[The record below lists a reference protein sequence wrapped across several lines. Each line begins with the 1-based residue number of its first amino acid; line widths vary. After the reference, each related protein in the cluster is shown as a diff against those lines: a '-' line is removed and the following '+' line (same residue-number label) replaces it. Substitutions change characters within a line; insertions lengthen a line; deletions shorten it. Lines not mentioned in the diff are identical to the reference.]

1 MGVRP
6 LGAAVIGA
14 GLSGAACVRV
24 LKQAGVPVR
33 VFETSG
39 EAGGRLSSLSA
50 ETSAGRALIDH
61 GAQYLTARG
70 TDFRAFLD
78 EARAAGAAGLWTGRL
93 VSIDRGGNVLGLGE
107 EERWAGVPAMDALV
121 RFAMGDA
128 PAECGRC
135 VRRLEGGPGA
145 WTLRFEDGSSEG
157 PFAVVALT
165 LPPEPLVDLLART
178 DADFSGLI
186 VDARGALLAPC
197 QAVMAVLDAPFDPG
211 FDGAKL
217 HGGSLAWMARNGSK
231 PGRTGPEAWVLHA
244 RHDWSRIHLEDD
256 PGNIARALLEE
267 AWVRFGLP
275 KPVWAET
282 HRWRY
287 ALAEVAP
294 GTPFALDDSGS
305 VGCAGD
311 WRLGGRAECAWDS
324 GHALGRALAEG
335 LAAVSLRA

>member
-14 GLSGAACVRV
+14 GLSGAACARA
-24 LKQAGVPVR
+24 LGEAGVDVR
-33 VFETSG
+33 VFDKG
-39 EAGGRLSSLSA
+39 RGPGGRLS
-50 ETSAGRALIDH
+50 TRRADTPIGEARLDH

-70 TDFRAFLD
+70 AGFRAFLE
-78 EARAAGAAGLWTGRL
+78 EARAAGAAEPWAGRL
-93 VSIDRGGNVLGLGE
+93 VSIDRGGNVIPLSE
-107 EERWAGVPAMDALV
+107 EARWVGTPAMNALV
-121 RFAMGDA
+121 RFSLADA
-128 PAECGRC
+128 ALECGR
-135 VRRLEGGPGA
+135 RATRLEGGPGA
-145 WTLRFEDGSSEG
+145 WTVRFEDGSGEG
-157 PFAVVALT
+157 PFAAVALT
-165 LPPEPLVDLLART
+165 LPPEQLVDLLART

-197 QAVMAVLDAPFDPG
+197 LAVMAVLGAPFDPG

-256 PGNIARALLEE
+256 PERVARALLEE

-287 ALAEVAP
+287 ALAEAAP
-294 GTPFALDDSGS
+294 GTPFALDDSGT
-305 VGCAGD
+305 VGAGGD